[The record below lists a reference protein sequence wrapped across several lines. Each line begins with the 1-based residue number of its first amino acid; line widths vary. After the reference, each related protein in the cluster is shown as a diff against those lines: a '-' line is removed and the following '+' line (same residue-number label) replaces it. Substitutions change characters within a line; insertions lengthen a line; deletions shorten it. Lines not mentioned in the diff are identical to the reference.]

1 MNIEVICPYCRFSKK
16 LPKEK
21 IPVGARWATCPSC
34 GQRFEFS
41 ARGKDTDPAI
51 EEAGSGYA
59 FKEPK
64 RKGAPW
70 ENRAEVGLWHGIYD
84 TSKAVLFSPG
94 AFFSSISPDGGIKE
108 PLAFGV
114 LVGSFGRMFG
124 VFWHFLIFSGSLL
137 ALGQSVFSH
146 LTVGLI
152 FLIIIVIIPFL
163 LVLSMFIYSGV
174 LHLLLL
180 IVGGGKNTFEATFRV
195 VSYSQATRAWV
206 LIPFIGGWIGGI
218 WQLVV
223 QIIGLREIHET
234 SYLRVIIAFLIPV
247 ALLLVVTVA
256 VVIPLLIFI
265 NRHWIG

>member
-1 MNIEVICPYCRFSKK
+1 MTVELVCPYCHFSKK
-16 LPKEK
+16 VPKEK
-21 IPVGARWATCPSC
+21 IPARARWATCPSC

-41 ARGKDTDPAI
+41 TREKDTGPAI
-51 EEAGSGYA
+51 EESGPEPV
-59 FKEPK
+59 FKERK

-70 ENRAEVGLWHGIYD
+70 ENRSELGLWHGIYD
-84 TSKAVLFSPG
+84 TFKAVLFSPG
-94 AFFSSISPDGGIKE
+94 AFFSSLSLDGGIKE

-124 VFWHFLIFSGSLL
+124 VFWPFLIFSGSLL

-146 LTVGLI
+146 LTMGLI
-152 FLIIIVIIPFL
+152 FLIIIVIIPFFL
-163 LVLSMFIYSGV
+163 ILSMFIYSGI

-180 IVGGGKNTFEATFRV
+180 IVGGGKNSFEATFRV

-223 QIIGLREIHET
+223 QAIGLREIHET
-234 SYLRVIIAFLIPV
+234 SYFRVIIAFLIPL
-247 ALLLVVTVA
+247 ALLLLMTVA
-256 VVIPLLIFI
+256 VVIPLLIYI
-265 NRHWIG
+265 NRHWIA